1 MNLHY
6 NSVFK
11 NAFVLSIILF
21 FTVPCF
27 YAYSQDSK
35 DINDLYNSGT
45 ENYDAFKTAP
55 EKNINNIAAQ
65 DSTKKDKNKDTS
77 KTILSGLNSKSKIN
91 ELDTATFKVN
101 QVKLFGYPYVFY
113 TPETEFAFGLGGMAY
128 FRTAISASQKPSKIL
143 VSAYYTTN
151 SQYYITIQP
160 KLYFPGFSRVYLEAK
175 VYFSNELK
183 KFYGIGNSTQDLAIN
198 DYSYKSQSFG
208 VYAEVLKKGFFL
220 EDGLV
225 GLTYDYYNMTMKD
238 KMTNPFL
245 NDSTSTIPGI
255 NGGKVGGIGIIW
267 SYDSRDNVSFPSKGG
282 YYKVSETVYG
292 KGLASDFTYTKFKM
306 DIKQFFMPF
315 KEHILA
321 CELYSMLTTGDP
333 PFHGMPLVGGASIM
347 RGYYEGRFRDQNY
360 LAGQL
365 EYRKILFWRIGM
377 TAFYSAGEVFD
388 NFGNMEIAKVRS
400 AYGIGLRFVFD
411 PKERLNLRVDFA
423 KTNESTGV
431 YFGVDEAF

>member
-1 MNLHY
+1 
-6 NSVFK
+6 
-11 NAFVLSIILF
+11 
-21 FTVPCF
+21 
-27 YAYSQDSK
+27 
-35 DINDLYNSGT
+35 
-45 ENYDAFKTAP
+45 
-55 EKNINNIAAQ
+55 
-65 DSTKKDKNKDTS
+65 
-77 KTILSGLNSKSKIN
+77 
-91 ELDTATFKVN
+91 
-101 QVKLFGYPYVFY
+101 
-113 TPETEFAFGLGGMAY
+113 
-128 FRTAISASQKPSKIL
+128 
-143 VSAYYTTN
+143 
-151 SQYYITIQP
+151 
-160 KLYFPGFSRVYLEAK
+160 
-175 VYFSNELK
+175 
-183 KFYGIGNSTQDLAIN
+183 
-198 DYSYKSQSFG
+198 
-208 VYAEVLKKGFFL
+208 
-220 EDGLV
+220 
-225 GLTYDYYNMTMKD
+225 
-238 KMTNPFL
+238 
-245 NDSTSTIPGI
+245 
-255 NGGKVGGIGIIW
+255 
-267 SYDSRDNVSFPSKGG
+267 
-282 YYKVSETVYG
+282 
-292 KGLASDFTYTKFKM
+292 M